1 MTMANKISSGLVQNL
16 LQKLE
21 ELNESLEKASI
32 AEYIELYRKP
42 RRLLY
47 LNFLAGIV
55 RGFGIA
61 IGFTVVGAFF
71 LYGLGKIASLNLPV
85 VGEFVAEITR
95 IVQNELA
102 RRP

>member
-1 MTMANKISSGLVQNL
+1 MANKISSGLVQNL

>member
-1 MTMANKISSGLVQNL
+1 MGDKINFGLIQNL
-16 LQKLE
+16 MDKIE

-71 LYGLGKIASLNLPV
+71 LYGLGRIAALNLPV
-85 VGEFVAEITR
+85 VGEFIAEITR
-95 IVQNELA
+95 IVQKGLA

>member
-1 MTMANKISSGLVQNL
+1 MGKRINSDLVQNL
-16 LQKLE
+16 FVKME
-21 ELNESLEKASI
+21 ELMQSFEKTSL
-32 AEYIELYRKP
+32 AEFIELYRNPK
-42 RRLLY
+42 RLLY
-47 LNFLAGIV
+47 LNFLAGIA
-55 RGFGIA
+55 RGFGLA
-61 IGFTVVGAFF
+61 LGFTVVGAFF

>member
-1 MTMANKISSGLVQNL
+1 MGDKINFGLIQNL
-16 LQKLE
+16 MGKIE

-71 LYGLGKIASLNLPV
+71 LYGLGRIAALNLPV
-85 VGEFVAEITR
+85 VGEFIAEITR

>member
-1 MTMANKISSGLVQNL
+1 MGDKISFGLIQDL
-16 LQKLE
+16 MGKIE

-71 LYGLGKIASLNLPV
+71 LYGLGRIAALNLPV
-85 VGEFVAEITR
+85 VGEFIAEITR